1 MPRRPVTWEN
11 RAARTRTVVK
21 PDPQTGLPLIVRS
34 QDVGEILD
42 ANARDANAY
51 DPGRAARLPGGW
63 RHVARIPLVV
73 WGQMRALGIVQGNKV
88 VDEARFLRFLSER
101 DVRKL
106 RTDNGR
112 RLA

>member
-1 MPRRPVTWEN
+1 MRPIVWQNEP
-11 RAARTRTVVK
+11 ARSRTVVTR
-21 PDPQTGLPLIVRS
+21 DAATGLMLIQRT
-34 QDVGEILD
+34 QDVDTILEQ
-42 ANARDANAY
+42 NARDAAAY
-51 DPGRAARLPGGW
+51 QPGAAARRPGGF

-73 WGQMRALGIVQGNKV
+73 WGQLRELGIVQGNRV
-88 VDEARFLRFLSER
+88 VDEQRFLRFLSER

>member
-1 MPRRPVTWEN
+1 
-11 RAARTRTVVK
+11 
-21 PDPQTGLPLIVRS
+21 
-34 QDVGEILD
+34 
-42 ANARDANAY
+42 
-51 DPGRAARLPGGW
+51 
-63 RHVARIPLVV
+63 
-73 WGQMRALGIVQGNKV
+73 

>member
-1 MPRRPVTWEN
+1 MRPIVWN
-11 RAARTRTVVK
+11 NAPARSRTVVTR
-21 PDPQTGLPLIVRS
+21 DPATGLVLIQRK
-34 QDVGEILD
+34 QDVDAIL
-42 ANARDANAY
+42 AQNARDAAEY
-51 DPGRAARLPGGW
+51 VPGRAARLPGGF

-73 WGQMRALGIVQGNKV
+73 WGQLRELGIVKGYRV
-88 VDEARFLRFLSER
+88 VDEQRFLRFLSER